1 MPGPQKS
8 STSIPQKKLKAAS
21 CSFEVEG
28 KEEMEQVKRGG
39 MRKVRVICT
48 DPDATES
55 SSDEQDEDLKR
66 GSLRKRVVREMLI
79 PANISSWPAQEA
91 AEESSCARSIQ
102 DCKFAQT
109 VPLSSSSSTLPLLPI
124 RKDLSKTSSKRS
136 PKKWRLRHMGSMST
150 RSRPPLPDTGKK
162 PCRYIGV
169 RQRRWGKWTAEL
181 RESSQGVRMW
191 LGTFDS
197 AKEAAIAYDEAAR
210 QLKGSEAITNF
221 GVSFTSSSFS
231 SQDVHLGLL
240 GNHGNDC
247 WPSVGMCADD
257 NELLLSCADL
267 EAMEDCLL
275 AYSPSSVLDQ
285 PNSSDSGLLVSSP
298 SSVLESTLTDDCASA
313 PFQAYDVEVAGGKG
327 GEECHSSRPASVR
340 CGVEEHKMCLA
351 MARDQKEHNVK
362 HEFAATVEPFF
373 GKMYDFE
380 GSNFASEA
388 GLACHEFVS
397 LEDLSEDEG
406 ANLMS
411 FELDAEALTWINIQ
425 P

>member
-1 MPGPQKS
+1 
-8 STSIPQKKLKAAS
+8 
-21 CSFEVEG
+21 
-28 KEEMEQVKRGG
+28 
-39 MRKVRVICT
+39 
-48 DPDATES
+48 
-55 SSDEQDEDLKR
+55 
-66 GSLRKRVVREMLI
+66 
-79 PANISSWPAQEA
+79 
-91 AEESSCARSIQ
+91 
-102 DCKFAQT
+102 
-109 VPLSSSSSTLPLLPI
+109 
-124 RKDLSKTSSKRS
+124 
-136 PKKWRLRHMGSMST
+136 
-150 RSRPPLPDTGKK
+150 
-162 PCRYIGV
+162 
-169 RQRRWGKWTAEL
+169 
-181 RESSQGVRMW
+181 MW

-221 GVSFTSSSFS
+221 DGASFPSSCFS
-231 SQDVHLGLL
+231 SQDVHLGFL
-240 GNHGNDC
+240 GNNGNGF

-267 EAMEDCLL
+267 EAMDDCLL
-275 AYSPSSVLDQ
+275 VYSPSSVLDP

-313 PFQAYDVEVAGGKG
+313 PFLACDVGVAGGKG
-327 GEECHSSRPASVR
+327 GEGSYSSWPAPVR
-340 CGVEEHKMCLA
+340 CEYQMCLET
-351 MARDQKEHNVK
+351 DLKEQNGK
-362 HEFAATVEPFF
+362 HELAATVEPNFFEVF

-380 GSNFASEA
+380 GSNVAREA